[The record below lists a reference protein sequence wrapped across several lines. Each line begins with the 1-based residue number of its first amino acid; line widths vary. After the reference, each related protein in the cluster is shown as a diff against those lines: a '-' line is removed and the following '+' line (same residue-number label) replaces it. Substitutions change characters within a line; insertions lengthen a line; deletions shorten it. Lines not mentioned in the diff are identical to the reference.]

1 MAFSVGR
8 LSGARNGFFRRVPPF
23 ASRAAALHYAPMM
36 RLPVI
41 LALLLPVLAACG
53 SESVPPAANDSIA
66 ANDVA
71 AADAPLPDVVRVR
84 LETEAGPILLALDHK
99 RAPVTTANFVR
110 YAEQHRFDGTFFYR
124 AARTKGAKG
133 RGFVQGGIRHSARK
147 AFPPIA
153 HEPTTKT
160 GLRHVDGTVSMA
172 RAAPVG
178 AMGDFFIIVGGA
190 MPAMDAHGGEPGF
203 AAFGRVEEGMDVVRK
218 ILAAPTVPNAGR
230 GPMRGQMIER
240 PVRIVGARRAE

>member
-1 MAFSVGR
+1 MIR
-8 LSGARNGFFRRVPPF
+8 PF
-23 ASRAAALHYAPMM
+23 ACLV
-36 RLPVI
+36 L
-41 LALLLPVLAACG
+41 LALAVSGCGEAPTPRPSVDANEAAG
-53 SESVPPAANDSIA
+53 GPAAT
-66 ANDVA
+66 
-71 AADAPLPDVVRVR
+71 APLADIVRIR
-84 LETEAGPILLALDHK
+84 LDTEAGPILLALDHK

-110 YAEQHRFDGTFFYR
+110 YVDQHRFDGTYFYR
-124 AARTKGAKG
+124 AARTKGAPG

-190 MPAMDAHGGEPGF
+190 MPAMDAKGDAPGF
-203 AAFGRVEEGMDVVRK
+203 AAFGRVEEGMDVVRR
-218 ILAAPTVPNAGR
+218 ILAAPTVANAGR
-230 GPMRGQMIER
+230 GPMRGQMIET
-240 PVRIVGARRAE
+240 PVRIVSARRAP